1 VFSGGADRAKRP
13 SVVRRVWHPRGITAE
28 SCGIGTTG
36 SRPTAVARTHHEEV
50 PAAKPER
57 LGLEAIA
64 LPRLEGEVRVDYDTR
79 LADTVAQRQPDW
91 VVLAGWM
98 RILTMKFLGCFPDH
112 VINIHPALPGEFPG
126 TNAIERAFDAGCDH
140 TGVMIHLV
148 PDEGVDNGP
157 VLGTTTVLINPGDSL
172 ELLRERMH
180 HAEHELL
187 VTTITHDHADRV
199 RSYELLAEAWQPV
212 GAAAGA
218 TRQEHT

>member
-1 VFSGGADRAKRP
+1 MSGRLVVLASGNGTNLQAVIDACASGTIDA
-13 SVVRRVWHPRGITAE
+13 SVVAAV
-28 SCGIGTTG
+28 SDQ
-36 SRPTAVARTHHEEV
+36 PTATALEHARAAGVA
-50 PAAKPER
+50 
-57 LGLEAIA
+57 AIA
-64 LPRLEGEVRVDYDTR
+64 LPRREGEVRVDYDTR
-79 LADTVAQRQPDW
+79 LADTVAQHRPDW

-98 RILTMKFLGCFPDH
+98 RILTMKFLGCFPDQ

-126 TNAIERAFDAGCDH
+126 TNAIERAFDAARAH

-187 VTTITHDHADRV
+187 VTTLSRLCA
-199 RSYELLAEAWQPV
+199 
-212 GAAAGA
+212 
-218 TRQEHT
+218 QEVTA

>member
-1 VFSGGADRAKRP
+1 MSSRLVVLASGNGTNLQAVIDACASGTIDA
-13 SVVRRVWHPRGITAE
+13 SVVAVISDQPAATALE
-28 SCGIGTTG
+28 
-36 SRPTAVARTHHEEV
+36 RART
-50 PAAKPER
+50 A
-57 LGLEAIA
+57 GLEAIA

-180 HAEHELL
+180 RAEHELL
-187 VTTITHDHADRV
+187 VTTISRLCA
-199 RSYELLAEAWQPV
+199 
-212 GAAAGA
+212 
-218 TRQEHT
+218 QEVTA

>member
-1 VFSGGADRAKRP
+1 MSSRLVVLASGNGTNLQAVIDACASGTIDA
-13 SVVRRVWHPRGITAE
+13 SVVAVISDQPAATALE
-28 SCGIGTTG
+28 
-36 SRPTAVARTHHEEV
+36 RART
-50 PAAKPER
+50 A
-57 LGLEAIA
+57 GLEAIA

-79 LADTVAQRQPDW
+79 LADTVAQRRPDW

-187 VTTITHDHADRV
+187 VTTISRLCA
-199 RSYELLAEAWQPV
+199 
-212 GAAAGA
+212 
-218 TRQEHT
+218 QEVTA